1 MDAKALNRALTTA
14 RTIEDIERAL
24 RGRDELLNAIN
35 CAAACGSAAKL
46 SASRAGKFSTAP
58 AAVADATRVILGVCD
73 VATSAMTHEP
83 RQWWPRQCSAMLW
96 ALGKVGARH
105 KGLEDAIEVALE
117 PRLDE
122 CKPQELSN
130 ALWGLAK
137 VNSDRVGLIR
147 MLGERIRR
155 SLLVDKGTDH
165 RTGWTTQGVS
175 NAAWS
180 LGSMTADASRE
191 MFEESALGEELV
203 RGLATAVEERVLM
216 FNPQECANTM
226 WAFAKCSAFTS
237 EAERGARALA
247 ARIRDEED
255 WMARGD
261 FQCQHVSNVTWACA
275 KMNMS
280 DDKKLVDVLS
290 EACKAYAFDL
300 NAQELSMILWALATL
315 AISDHT
321 TMEVLANAAAEKAK
335 ESSAQQMA
343 TSAHALAKL
352 GIYNA
357 SLMNAYKFHATQR
370 RDEFQPRDV
379 AFLAWAYAKL
389 DVKAPK
395 LFEMFS
401 QVAGDMLYDP
411 EYQTF
416 TPHHL
421 TMLLWSFAMLS
432 EDTEALVPVVIRA
445 MATMIDD
452 FNARDLTNTAWAL
465 AALGCDDKSFI
476 TSIGACAQK
485 KLNEFNSQE
494 LLKFLGSYERL
505 GVEDKSLAEAVS
517 SQRTLTYE
525 FPALGSTIELTAATP
540 QSYKG
545 TDRVRVDDSCGGW
558 GRGNTGV
565 ALWEGSFVL
574 AEWLSRQKTPHS
586 TAGIKDALDG
596 AWGKD
601 ANWSGKVGVELGAGL
616 GLPSIVASELGM
628 QMIATDGTYRF
639 ASRLVLC
646 CSLPLL
652 IPSLDL
658 SCPWSFKCGVHQLES
673 FADST
678 PHVSAGQ

>member
-24 RGRDELLNAIN
+24 RGRDDLLNAIN

-46 SASRAGKFSTAP
+46 SASRAGKFTTA
-58 AAVADATRVILGVCD
+58 ATTVEDAKRVIVRVCD
-73 VATSAMTHEP
+73 VATSAMSHEP

-216 FNPQECANTM
+216 FNPQECANTL

-237 EAERGARALA
+237 EAERGARAIA
-247 ARIRDEED
+247 ARIRDEEH
-255 WMARGD
+255 WMVRGD

-280 DDKKLVDVLS
+280 DDKKLVDVVS
-290 EACKAYAFDL
+290 AACKAYASDL

-321 TMEVLANAAAEKAK
+321 TMDELANAAAAKAK

-357 SLMNAYKFHATQR
+357 PLMNAYKFHATQR

-389 DVKAPK
+389 EIKAPK

-411 EYQTF
+411 DYQTF

-432 EDTEALVPVVIRA
+432 EDTEALLPVVVRA

-452 FNARDLTNTAWAL
+452 FNCRDLTNTAWAL
-465 AALGCDDKSFI
+465 AAIGCDDKTFI
-476 TSIGACAQK
+476 SSIGACAKK

-505 GVEDKSLAEAVS
+505 GVEDAALTAAVS
-517 SQRTLTYE
+517 EQRTLTYE
-525 FPALGSTIELTAATP
+525 FPALGSTVELTAATP

-586 TAGIKDALDG
+586 TAGIRESLDG

-601 ANWSGKVGVELGAGL
+601 ANWSDKVGVELGAGL
-616 GLPSIVASELGM
+616 GLPSIVASELGV
-628 QMIATDGTYRF
+628 QMVATDGT
-639 ASRLVLC
+639 
-646 CSLPLL
+646 
-652 IPSLDL
+652 
-658 SCPWSFKCGVHQLES
+658 
-673 FADST
+673 
-678 PHVSAGQ
+678 